1 MKLNE
6 LVDQLELAR
15 GCALV
20 AKDRMS
26 ADAIREAVDILSE
39 LPTTEDGEAIIPD
52 APYYLA
58 GGRRYKPS
66 LMMAGPLWASEAE
79 ARKQ

>member
-1 MKLNE
+1 MKLKE

-15 GCALV
+15 ACAMD
-20 AKDRMS
+20 ACNGIS
-26 ADAIREAVDILSE
+26 ADAIREAADILSE
-39 LPTTEDGEAIIPD
+39 LPTTVDGEAIIPD

-66 LMMAGPLWASEAE
+66 LMMAGPLWASEEE